1 MQKLTKHYILYEM
14 EPELVKEWHPTANGN
29 LTPRTVNIIYPK
41 PVWWICSQSHE
52 WEATIKSRI
61 KGMGCPVCKKD
72 WANNRPHGKESK
84 PLRSRA
90 VDNGKIA
97 SKESKIVFESVFYD
111 TYSGQDFR
119 KAGRF
124 KSNGTAI
131 IEIPSTGH
139 WFYAQ
144 MKNFS
149 AGGMYFE
156 TESAIKPKTIIKIK
170 FDKPLFLSKQKNYTS
185 TVRWCK
191 ALDDDT
197 QVFSSYGLGVKF
209 NESNQRNLQTGTL

>member
-1 MQKLTKHYILYEM
+1 MQKLSKQYSIYEM
-14 EPELVKEWHPTANGN
+14 EPALVKEWHPTANGN
-29 LTPRTVNIIYPK
+29 LTPRKVNIIFPK

-61 KGMGCPVCKKD
+61 KGMGCPVCKND
-72 WANNRPHGKESK
+72 WANNRPHSEEGK

-90 VDNGKIA
+90 VNNGKIT
-97 SKESKIVFESVFYD
+97 SKESKIVFESVFSD

-131 IEIPSTGH
+131 IEIPATGH

-156 TESAIKPKTIIKIK
+156 TEAAIKLKTTIKIK
-170 FDKPLFLSKQKNYTS
+170 FDKPLFLSEQKSYTS

-191 ALDDDT
+191 ALDDDSR
-197 QVFSSYGLGVKF
+197 VFFGYGLGVKF
-209 NESNQRNLQTGTL
+209 N

>member
-1 MQKLTKHYILYEM
+1 MQRSTQHNSLYKL

-29 LTPRTVNIIYPK
+29 LTPRKVEIFYST
-41 PVWWICSQSHE
+41 PVWWICRRSHE
-52 WEATIKSRI
+52 WQATIKSRME
-61 KGMGCPVCKKD
+61 GNGCPVCMK
-72 WANNRPHGKESK
+72 NRAEHKLHGEDGKSIQ
-84 PLRSRA
+84 SMTA
-90 VDNGKIA
+90 DNGKFP
-97 SKESKIVFESVFYD
+97 SKKSKIVFESVFSD

-119 KAGRF
+119 KSGRF

-131 IEIPSTGH
+131 IEIPATGH

-156 TESAIKPKTIIKIK
+156 TEAAIKPKTTIKIK
-170 FDKPLFLSKQKNYTS
+170 FDKPLFLSEPKNYTS

-191 ALDDDT
+191 ALDDDSRIL
-197 QVFSSYGLGVKF
+197 SSYGLGVKI
-209 NESNQRNLQTGTL
+209 N